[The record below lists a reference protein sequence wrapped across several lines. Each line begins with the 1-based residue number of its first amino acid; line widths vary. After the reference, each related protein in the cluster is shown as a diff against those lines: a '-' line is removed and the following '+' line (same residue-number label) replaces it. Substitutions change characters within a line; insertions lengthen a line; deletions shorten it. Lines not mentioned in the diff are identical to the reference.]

1 LETDRLE
8 IVKKNSSGE
17 KVTDIQRRLKLLGY
31 NLGVTDID
39 GIFGTET
46 ENATRK
52 FQQDRGLLVTGVID
66 HETWQEL
73 VDAGYKI
80 GERMLYLKHP
90 PFRGDDVRTLQVWL
104 KTLGFYPYDE
114 NGIFGEKTRQ
124 ALVGFQKDM
133 NIADDGI
140 AGEQTIQ
147 SLKGLKR
154 IIISK
159 ETSQFPL
166 IKSQERKKELRENKI
181 ILDYSENIE
190 DMNSS
195 DKYLHEKIYICR
207 SVVNF
212 CRDMLARY
220 DIETLLSISVGEK
233 HNLFLSDRIDYA
245 NRSNADLLVS
255 INLNYSVDK
264 DANGC
269 SCFYFK
275 GFKSH
280 SIPGYRIA
288 NLIQDRIT
296 DNLRVLDC
304 RVHGANYAI
313 LKETNMTSVLVE
325 PAFISN
331 IKERE
336 RLKESNYQIKISE
349 NIVEAILEYLSD
361 Q

>member
-1 LETDRLE
+1 ME

-31 NLGVTDID
+31 DLGVTDID
-39 GIFGTET
+39 GIFGAET

-52 FQQDRGLLVTGVID
+52 FQQDRGLLVTGIID
-66 HETWQEL
+66 YETWQEL
-73 VDAGYKI
+73 VDAGYKV

-124 ALVGFQKDM
+124 ALVDFQKDM

-140 AGEQTIQ
+140 AGEETIQ
-147 SLKGLKR
+147 SLKSLKR

-166 IKSQERKKELRENKI
+166 IKSQDRKKELSENKV

-190 DMNSS
+190 DMRSS
-195 DKYLHEKIYICR
+195 DKYLNEKIYICR
-207 SVVNF
+207 SIVNF
-212 CRDMLARY
+212 CRDILSGY
-220 DIETLLSISVGEK
+220 DIETMLSISAGEK
-233 HNLFLSDRIDYA
+233 HNIFLSDRIEYA

-255 INLNYSVDK
+255 IDLNYSIDK

-275 GFKSH
+275 GLKSH

-296 DNLRVLDC
+296 GNLKILDC

-313 LKETNMTSVLVE
+313 LKETNMTSVLVK

-331 IKERE
+331 LKERE
-336 RLKESNYQIKISE
+336 RLKESDYQIKISE
-349 NIVEAILEYLSD
+349 KIVEAILEYLSD

>member
-1 LETDRLE
+1 LE
-8 IVKKNSSGE
+8 IIKKNSSGE
-17 KVTDIQRRLKLLGY
+17 KVTDIQRRLKLLGH

-39 GIFGTET
+39 GVFGLET
-46 ENATRK
+46 ENAVRK

-66 HETWQEL
+66 QETWQEL

-114 NGIFGEKTRQ
+114 NGIFCEKTQQ
-124 ALVGFQKDM
+124 ALVDFQKDM
-133 NIADDGI
+133 SIADDGI
-140 AGEQTIQ
+140 AGEQTVQ

-166 IKSQERKKELRENKI
+166 IKNPGRRKELRENKI

-190 DMNSS
+190 DMRSS
-195 DKYLHEKIYICR
+195 EKYFNEKIYICR
-207 SVVNF
+207 SIVNF
-212 CRDMLARY
+212 CRDILSRN
-220 DIETLLSISVGEK
+220 DIETLLSISDDERQ
-233 HNLFLSDRIDYA
+233 NIFLYDRIEYA

-255 INLNYSVDK
+255 IDLNYSIDK
-264 DANGC
+264 NANGC

-275 GFKSH
+275 GLKSH

-288 NLIQDRIT
+288 NLIQDKIT
-296 DNLRVLDC
+296 GNLKVSDC

-331 IKERE
+331 FKERE
-336 RLKESNYQIKISE
+336 RLKESSYQIKISE
-349 NIVEAILEYLSD
+349 NIVEAILEYLSE
-361 Q
+361 

>member
-1 LETDRLE
+1 ME
-8 IVKKNSSGE
+8 IIRKNSSGE

-31 NLGVTDID
+31 DLGVTDID

-46 ENATRK
+46 ENAARK

-73 VDAGYKI
+73 VDAGYKV

-104 KTLGFYPYDE
+104 KTLGFYSSDE
-114 NGIFGEKTRQ
+114 NGIFAEKTRQ
-124 ALVGFQKDM
+124 ALIDFQKDM

-140 AGEQTIQ
+140 AGEKTIQ
-147 SLKGLKR
+147 SLKSLKR

-166 IKSQERKKELRENKI
+166 IKSQDRKKELGENKVI
-181 ILDYSENIE
+181 MDYNENIE
-190 DMNSS
+190 DMRSS
-195 DKYLHEKIYICR
+195 DKYLNEKIYICR
-207 SVVNF
+207 SIVNF
-212 CRDMLARY
+212 CRDILSGH
-220 DIETLLSISVGEK
+220 DIETMLSIGAGEK
-233 HNLFLSDRIDYA
+233 HNIFLSDRIEYA
-245 NRSNADLLVS
+245 NRSKADLLVS
-255 INLNYSVDK
+255 IDLNYSVDK

-275 GFKSH
+275 GLKSH
-280 SIPGYRIA
+280 SIAGYRIA

-296 DNLRVLDC
+296 GNLKILDC

-313 LKETNMTSVLVE
+313 LKETNMTSVLVK

-331 IKERE
+331 HKERE
-336 RLKESNYQIKISE
+336 RLKESDYQIKISE